1 MPRGHVIPFPL
12 VRIIAYAIAATSA
25 TLALGTVAPQLITFD
40 DAATVLLF
48 GVIVGVIDSILK
60 PVIRTLSIPITCL
73 TFGLFALVINVGL
86 YYLAGQI
93 TPGMNVNW
101 WGALFGSLLTS
112 LAAGLMFAVVDES

>member
-1 MPRGHVIPFPL
+1 MIPFPL

-25 TLALGTVAPQLITFD
+25 ALALGTVAPQLISFD

-48 GVIVGVIDSILK
+48 GLIVGVIDSVLK

-73 TFGLFALVINVGL
+73 TFGVFALVINVGL
-86 YYLAGQI
+86 YYLAGQV
-93 TPGMNVNW
+93 TPGMEVNW

>member
-25 TLALGTVAPQLITFD
+25 TLALGTVAPQLISFD